1 MKQSLIIAALLM
13 SFLLSSCD
21 EVYEKRM
28 PNDNYL
34 TEVNG
39 DEVAFMSKNEKS
51 LEKDLSKVFKERKL
65 VKTGEISFETNQQD
79 ESRTQIVKL
88 TQEMKGYIQNDE
100 IFLDDLKRKV
110 NKLVLRIP
118 ADKFDSFLEKVSEH
132 SKRIDSKKIQVSDV
146 TDEYF
151 DIDTRLKNKKEL
163 ETRYLEL
170 LKQTKSISDIIEIQ
184 NALADIRDEIE
195 RIEGRLLLLQNDIAY
210 STLTVKFYEQS
221 RTEIGF
227 FARISDS
234 LKSGWNNFLWFL
246 ITLVDSWPF
255 IILFIIFIILFKKY
269 RPKIFFRKRNNKI

>member
-1 MKQSLIIAALLM
+1 MKQSLIIAALLI
-13 SFLLSSCD
+13 SLLLSSCD
-21 EVYEKRM
+21 EAYEKRM
-28 PNDNYL
+28 PNDNNL
-34 TEVNG
+34 TEVKR
-39 DEVAFMSKNEKS
+39 DELAFMSKNEKS

-88 TQEMKGYIQNDE
+88 IQEMKGYIQNDE

-118 ADKFDSFLEKVSEH
+118 ADKFDSYLEKVSEH

-221 RTEIGF
+221 PTEIGF

-246 ITLVDSWPF
+246 ISLVDFWPF

-269 RPKIFFRKRNNKI
+269 RPKNFFRKRNNKI